1 MLCSSYNEGNKLF
14 PVFGESAPPAA
25 VWQLKITF
33 GTCEHCIEWLLLGE
47 KGKKTFSY
55 LTGIF
60 T

>member
-47 KGKKTFSY
+47 NGKKPFR
-55 LTGIF
+55 I
-60 T
+60 